1 MLWKE
6 ATTLHVNKVMFFNT
20 LLSFWTKGVL
30 KVKMQILNRELTNT
44 LQKYFICQYKTKTEN
59 ENHRK
64 LQENL

>member
-1 MLWKE
+1 
-6 ATTLHVNKVMFFNT
+6 MFFNT